1 MSPLSFLPYF
11 GNRGLDEIIPLSI
24 EMVTKDDWI
33 FLTLGLIQLANKL
46 NQYLKMKSKVACEN
60 ELCE

>member
-33 FLTLGLIQLANKL
+33 FLTLGLI
-46 NQYLKMKSKVACEN
+46 
-60 ELCE
+60 